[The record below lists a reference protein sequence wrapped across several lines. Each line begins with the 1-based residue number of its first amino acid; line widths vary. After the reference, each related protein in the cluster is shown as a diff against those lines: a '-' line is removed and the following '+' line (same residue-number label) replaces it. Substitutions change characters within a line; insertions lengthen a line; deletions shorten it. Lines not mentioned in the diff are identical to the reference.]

1 MLKPIFEKTLDIDIF
16 TNTQELKTVSKV
28 LLKIKYLILLC
39 HWNLLSSTQPRRQDL
54 TFMFFSN
61 FDS

>member
-39 HWNLLSSTQPRRQDL
+39 HWNLLSLTQPRRQDL
-54 TFMFFSN
+54 TFMSFSN
-61 FDS
+61 LDS

>member
-39 HWNLLSSTQPRRQDL
+39 HWNLLSLTQPRRQDL
-54 TFMFFSN
+54 TFVVFQQS
-61 FDS
+61 